1 MVILLPTPRTS
12 GIQREM
18 SSSRESTPSRARSTI
33 AAAVNCLATE
43 PLSESVPSV
52 HGVPASR
59 FAMPYAR
66 RRSGRPARSTPT
78 AHPGDAVLLHGA
90 NTESTRATSAES
102 AVWAA
107 RGAATTPS
115 RRAVSPVLI
124 DPILPPFRPSVF
136 PSFRLSVLP
145 SLRLRVRQQRHPHV
159 PLAVQVRPRRRPDHL
174 RREPRQLRLE
184 REAARRILPL
194 PPGPPH
200 EREPPPGLPQVRF
213 PAPDLLL
220 LHLGELLRPG
230 AEPRDG
236 IDLGPHRR
244 HQRVRPLRRGAEGN
258 GDVVLL
264 PGNPRDPR
272 AHVYAVGPAQLL
284 AQLVPE
290 PDLEDLPHHFK
301 REPLLPGGVRR
312 PGEHQRRLA
321 LALDPLP
328 HRALDHA
335 LGRPDPRVAGLVGRA
350 AGGKVAEVALHQ
362 RPDRVGIEA
371 PHQEEGEA
379 RGVGKPL
386 PEELQP
392 GRSEERRVGKE
403 C

>member
-59 FAMPYAR
+59 CATPDAR

-174 RREPRQLRLE
+174 RREPQRLE
-184 REAARRILPL
+184 RKAASRILPF
-194 PPGPPH
+194 PPGAH
-200 EREPPPGLPQVRF
+200 QEREPPPVLPQVRF

-220 LHLGELLRPG
+220 LHLGEL
-230 AEPRDG
+230 
-236 IDLGPHRR
+236 
-244 HQRVRPLRRGAEGN
+244 
-258 GDVVLL
+258 
-264 PGNPRDPR
+264 
-272 AHVYAVGPAQLL
+272 
-284 AQLVPE
+284 
-290 PDLEDLPHHFK
+290 
-301 REPLLPGGVRR
+301 
-312 PGEHQRRLA
+312 
-321 LALDPLP
+321 
-328 HRALDHA
+328 
-335 LGRPDPRVAGLVGRA
+335 
-350 AGGKVAEVALHQ
+350 
-362 RPDRVGIEA
+362 
-371 PHQEEGEA
+371 
-379 RGVGKPL
+379 
-386 PEELQP
+386 
-392 GRSEERRVGKE
+392 RSEEHTSELQSLAYLVCRLLLEKK
-403 C
+403 